1 MRPFGKNLRLY
12 HKAHSVEDI
21 AFLTTKPV
29 KMRKLI
35 FSSLLVFF
43 CLQAV
48 SAQYRDNRTGYEGDF
63 FSLEGALELF
73 QDARSLRD
81 FERSLNT
88 QDRWANNLDLD
99 YDGRTDYIRVEHRRQ
114 GDFHLVILQAIVG
127 PYDIQDVAVIEIERI
142 GHNDAILQIIGDED
156 LYGREVYV
164 EPVIGYANSRTGR
177 NTNYG
182 EYVNVFYWPI
192 VQYMFGPQYRQV
204 YVSPYRYQ
212 YYPTWWSAWR
222 PVTWNVF
229 RPRIVV
235 YTRRFCVVPR
245 LRVVRA
251 HRFYRPFRAYSY
263 NVVLRSNR
271 VRVQQGRAPINRPRY
286 NGRNRFNDGVE
297 RYDRDFRDRPGVA
310 DRQSS
315 DRARTAPYTDRR
327 PNQSAVSRVSPQSKR
342 SMDSRPSD
350 RSITSERRTNQDFRP
365 EPRASD
371 RSQTRRTAP
380 QMRSPEVGRSTES
393 RRSPSIRQNVPGT
406 NRSSTSPSRTVR
418 PSTSST
424 RPSTRFNNTD
434 RRTEVRK
441 STSRSVSPQKR
452 ASTRSRTSPD
462 VRKKQSSSRASSASR
477 KSSAGRSS
485 TSRRNH

>member
-1 MRPFGKNLRLY
+1 MLL
-12 HKAHSVEDI
+12 
-21 AFLTTKPV
+21 LTTKPI
-29 KMRKLI
+29 KMKKIIL
-35 FSSLLVFF
+35 SSLFVLL

-48 SAQYRDNRTGYEGDF
+48 TAQYRDERTGYEGDF

-88 QDRWANNLDLD
+88 QDRWVNNLDLD

-127 PYDIQDVAVIEIERI
+127 RYDIQDVAVIEIERI
-142 GHNDAILQIIGDED
+142 SRNDAILQIIGDED

-192 VQYMFGPQYRQV
+192 VQFMFGPQYRQV

-212 YYPTWWSAWR
+212 YYPTWWTAWR

-235 YTRRFCVVPR
+235 YTRRFCIAPR

-251 HRFYRPFRAYSY
+251 HDFYRPYRVYSY
-263 NVVLRSNR
+263 DVVLRSNKVR
-271 VRVQQGRAPINRPRY
+271 VRQGRAPINRPRY
-286 NGRNRFNDGVE
+286 NGRNRFNDRGG
-297 RYDRDFRDRPGVA
+297 RYGRDFRDRPGVA
-310 DRQSS
+310 DQRSGE
-315 DRARTAPYTDRR
+315 RARTAPYADRR
-327 PNQSAVSRVSPQSKR
+327 PNSSNSPQINPQSKR
-342 SMDSRPSD
+342 STDRHSADRSVSAERESNRNFRSTPKVSD
-350 RSITSERRTNQDFRP
+350 RN
-365 EPRASD
+365 
-371 RSQTRRTAP
+371 QTRRTSP
-380 QMRSPEVGRSTES
+380 QMLSPEVRRQSESS
-393 RRSPSIRQNVPGT
+393 RRPSVRQKAPGT

-418 PSTSST
+418 PSTRST
-424 RPSTRFNNTD
+424 RPSTRVGNTD
-434 RRTEVRK
+434 RRPEVRRSASRTVRPEARK
-441 STSRSVSPQKR
+441 SASRTVSPQKR
-452 ASTRSRTSPD
+452 TTSGSRTAPS
-462 VRKKQSSSRASSASR
+462 VHKK
-477 KSSAGRSS
+477 SS
-485 TSRRNH
+485 TSRTSSKGRRTST